1 MQQEHQLIAE
11 QNKPARIALLRA
23 QRLFYAR
30 ARLCQNSFTILALV
44 LPALGLFFGA
54 RFPQLRPFLGAGA
67 ILVLLLEVG
76 VFSRMQRADCK
87 RGAKVQEQF
96 DTEVLQ
102 LDWNR
107 LVAGA
112 KVDAEEIRGIT
123 STPQTAAELDSLKN
137 WYEPV
142 IAELP
147 LPVGRLICQRT
158 NLAYDLRVRR
168 RYASLLLWSAVALF
182 VCLTLVGLYQKLTVN
197 DLILTMVLPLLPFA
211 AFALREQRKQGD
223 TIETLEALK
232 AEVERLWDK
241 ALGGASPAELTFGSR
256 AIQDAIFR
264 HRTSAPLVVGWLYTR
279 LRNKEED
286 VTQHAAQLLVA
297 TAKQKLKT

>member
-1 MQQEHQLIAE
+1 MEKEHQLVAE
-11 QNKPARIALLRA
+11 QNKPARIELLRA

-30 ARLCQNSFTILALV
+30 AKLCQNSFTILALV
-44 LPALGLFFGA
+44 LPAVGLLFGA
-54 RFPQLRPFLGAGA
+54 SFPQIRPYLGVGS
-67 ILVLLLEVG
+67 IVVLLLEVG
-76 VFSRMQRADCK
+76 LFSRMQRADCK

-96 DTEVLQ
+96 DTEVLR

-107 LVAGA
+107 LVAGS
-112 KVDAEEIRGIT
+112 KVDAEEIRDIT
-123 STPQTAAELDSLKN
+123 SSPATAAELNNLKN

-142 IAELP
+142 INELP
-147 LPVGRLICQRT
+147 LSVGRLICQRT

-182 VCLTLVGLYQKLTVN
+182 IGLTGIGLYQGLTVN

-223 TIETLEALK
+223 TIETLETLK
-232 AEVERLWDK
+232 AEVEKLWEK
-241 ALGGASPAELTFGSR
+241 ALGGASSAELTFGSR

-264 HRTSAPLVVGWLYTR
+264 HRASAPLVVDWLYGR
-279 LRNKEED
+279 LRKKEEN
-286 VTQHAAQLLVA
+286 VTHHAAQQLVE
-297 TAKQKLKT
+297 TAKQKLKI